1 MRFASS
7 DAATE
12 ALKLNRRNIGHR
24 YIELFSA
31 TEADLDAALRTTAQ
45 HGGSATAAAAAT
57 SAATAVVAAKTSSSA
72 GVASAAEDRG
82 TTAALN
88 STTTTNT
95 TNGGARNEGSGGSS
109 GSGDVRYQGVLRLRG
124 LPYTATSADVEEF
137 FRGYDIVGESTVFT
151 TTSDGRPTGEAYVE
165 FMSEEQAMS
174 AMSRH
179 GERIG
184 SRYIELFRG
193 TRADLVNS
201 QKAHGAGTSH
211 SRKASDERAAA
222 GGATSQGGS
231 GISGAGVDANDKSNG
246 RSSGGVEGN
255 IGSANRDGSAVLRLR
270 GLPYTATEDEIRSFF
285 EGFEIVPGRVH
296 KVMRGDRATG
306 EAYVELSSPEMATA
320 AKETRHKQRMGSRYV
335 EVFRASRDDAEKIW
349 GVPQAVLPAPPVPMP
364 PTPLSLPQPVATSQA
379 YSPAPHLQMMGQQMN
394 HHQWAWGMSGMMQT
408 HPGPLG
414 MDHGSMAHFGPID
427 WGHLGTHMG
436 GIIGWGGSSP
446 GQAADPLSGA
456 GAAANMHAPGM
467 DAMAGLGHHRQDY
480 F

>member
-7 DAATE
+7 DAASE

-57 SAATAVVAAKTSSSA
+57 SAATAVVAAKTSSA
-72 GVASAAEDRG
+72 TVASAADGRG
-82 TTAALN
+82 AAPLN
-88 STTTTNT
+88 STTTNT
-95 TNGGARNEGSGGSS
+95 SGGARNEGSGSS
-109 GSGDVRYQGVLRLRG
+109 GSGGDARYQGVLRLRG
-124 LPYTATSADVEEF
+124 LPYTATPADVEEF
-137 FRGYDIVGESTVFT
+137 FRGYDIVGENTVFT

-165 FMSEEQAMS
+165 FRSEEQAMS

-201 QKAHGAGTSH
+201 QKAHGAATSH
-211 SRKASDERAAA
+211 SRKASDERAA
-222 GGATSQGGS
+222 TGGS
-231 GISGAGVDANDKSNG
+231 GSQGTNGVDDKTNG
-246 RSSGGVEGN
+246 SSGSGGVEGN
-255 IGSANRDGSAVLRLR
+255 IGSGNRDGSAVLRLR

-285 EGFEIVPGRVH
+285 GGFEIVPGRVH

-306 EAYVELSSPEMATA
+306 EAYVELSSPEMAAA

-335 EVFRASRDDAEKIW
+335 EVFRASRDDADKVW
-349 GVPQAVLPAPPVPMP
+349 GVVPPQAVLPAPAPMP
-364 PTPLSLPQPVATSQA
+364 PTPLSMPQPVAASPA
-379 YSPAPHLQMMGQQMN
+379 YSPAPHIQLMGQQMN

-414 MDHGSMAHFGPID
+414 MEHGSMAHFGPID

-446 GQAADPLSGA
+446 GQAGDPLSGA

-467 DAMAGLGHHRQDY
+467 DAMAGLGHHGLGGRGDY